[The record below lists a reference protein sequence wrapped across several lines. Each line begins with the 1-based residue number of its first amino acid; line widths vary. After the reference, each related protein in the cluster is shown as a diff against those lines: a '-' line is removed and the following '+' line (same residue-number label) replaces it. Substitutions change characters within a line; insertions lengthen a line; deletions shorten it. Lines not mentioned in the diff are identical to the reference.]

1 MVMGMAEYLFT
12 VKDRQTDEILC
23 QGSQQECA
31 YFIGCEYDYIR
42 RLAQRKSQRKYNTK
56 YAKYKIERQVF
67 GEIQKGGAYKKDVIC
82 CDCGL
87 LMKNTSESR
96 KRCPECARKRNNR
109 SKAQRRHENMDT
121 VPMPS
126 PIRNPNAKYC
136 EGCVYYQGE
145 ITKCCNYIFHKG
157 KSRPCP
163 PGKDCTV
170 RIERKG
176 YREKKERSTD
186 IS

>member
-1 MVMGMAEYLFT
+1 MAGCVYT
-12 VKDRQTDEILC
+12 VKDRWTDEVLC
-23 QGSQQECA
+23 QGTERECA
-31 YFIGCEYDYIR
+31 NFLGCAEHYVRTLSLKDGW
-42 RLAQRKSQRKYNTK
+42 RKPNTK
-56 YAKYKIERQVF
+56 YYKYNVERQVV
-67 GEIQKGGAYKKDVIC
+67 GEIRQGGAHKKDVIC

-87 LMKNTSESR
+87 LMKNTSAKR
-96 KRCPECARKRNNR
+96 KRCPECARKHNNR
-109 SKAQRRHENMDT
+109 SKAQRRREIRGSIET
-121 VPMPS
+121 RPS

-145 ITKCCNYIFHKG
+145 ITKCCNYIFIKG

-163 PGKDCTV
+163 PGKDCTEK
-170 RIERKG
+170 IERKG